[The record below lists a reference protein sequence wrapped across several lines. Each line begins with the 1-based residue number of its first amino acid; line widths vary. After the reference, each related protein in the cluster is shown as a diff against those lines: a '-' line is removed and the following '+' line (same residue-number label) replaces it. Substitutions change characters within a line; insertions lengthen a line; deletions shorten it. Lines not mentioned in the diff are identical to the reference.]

1 MCGPRWKR
9 SQSKPAPSSFNA
21 SAVRACV
28 VNQIW
33 WLRVGTNFLAKLW
46 DSFFLLNGFLFAR
59 NVHFFHENLMFCWK
73 RTLTPENGNLSVNW
87 KFSQHPSFPFFSF
100 NHFPS
105 THASCLPRH
114 DLIPADPPNDALQWL
129 SHRAESFSNFPM
141 PLLMFVGCLES
152 FPCPYNPKESN
163 QPRDKAELFFPPL
176 FFQYRIHFPSEYP
189 PLTRLN
195 GIAEKLK
202 KKQSYWNRNNLG

>member
-1 MCGPRWKR
+1 MC
-9 SQSKPAPSSFNA
+9 
-21 SAVRACV
+21 ACV

-46 DSFFLLNGFLFAR
+46 DSFFLLNGFLFTR
-59 NVHFFHENLMFCWK
+59 NVHFLHENLMFCWK
-73 RTLTPENGNLSVNW
+73 RMLAPENGNLSVNW
-87 KFSQHPSFPFFSF
+87 KFNQHASFPFFFF

-105 THASCLPRH
+105 TDTSRLPRC

-129 SHRAESFSNFPM
+129 SHRAESFSNFPT

-163 QPRDKAELFFPPL
+163 QPRYKAELFFPL
-176 FFQYRIHFPSEYP
+176 FFSSIGFISHPNI
-189 PLTRLN
+189 PLWPGWTVL
-195 GIAEKLK
+195 L
-202 KKQSYWNRNNLG
+202 RN